1 MEILTAVVFDCST
14 REMGL
19 HGSHGRWRCRRQR
32 SSMEMSP
39 AVVFDSFSREKG
51 LHGSHG
57 RWRCRRQRASMEIYT
72 AEKGF
77 DGSHGRWRCRQRE
90 KGFDGEQL
98 LFDGFYEFVGAAV
111 EGIFDR
117 QLEVHVSREYP
128 PHHPLKKE

>member
-1 MEILTAVVFDCST
+1 MPDAEVTALNHVSSFSLELASRWST

-19 HGSHGRWRCRRQR
+19 HGSHGRWRCRPQR

-57 RWRCRRQRASMEIYT
+57 RWRCRRQRALMEILT

-77 DGSHGRWRCRQRE
+77 DGSHGRWRRRRQRRASMASSCCSM
-90 KGFDGEQL
+90 GFMNLLEQ
-98 LFDGFYEFVGAAV
+98 
-111 EGIFDR
+111 
-117 QLEVHVSREYP
+117 Q
-128 PHHPLKKE
+128 